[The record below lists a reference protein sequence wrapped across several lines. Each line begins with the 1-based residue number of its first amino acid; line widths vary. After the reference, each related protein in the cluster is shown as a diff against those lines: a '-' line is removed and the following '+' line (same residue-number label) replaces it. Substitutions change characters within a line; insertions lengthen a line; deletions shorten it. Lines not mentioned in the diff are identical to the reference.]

1 MEFLHKF
8 LPQLILPL
16 NLVVVLLGLAVWR
29 RQWRL
34 VQVAVLLLYLSSNS
48 GVAYLLMRMAE
59 QWAVALEPA
68 SLPEADAIVVLG
80 AGRTPVPGDVRRY
93 EWVEAN
99 RFQGGFDLYRAG
111 RAPLLVF
118 TGAKILPDQERPSEG
133 TVLAEEAVARGVPPE
148 AILVTPYV
156 FNTADE
162 AREVATLF
170 RARGLSS
177 PRVLL
182 VTSAFHMPRAASLFA
197 QAGLAVHRYP
207 VNFDGDGV
215 SLDWTLLLP
224 HPNSLRQTHHAVR
237 EGYGRAYYAVR
248 AQLGI

>member
-8 LPQLILPL
+8 LPELVLPL
-16 NLVVVLLGLAVWR
+16 NLVVLLLGLAVWR

-34 VQVAVLLLYLSSNS
+34 VQVAGVLLYLSSNG
-48 GVAYLLMRMAE
+48 GVSYALTRMAE
-59 QWAVALEPA
+59 QWAVALEPQ
-68 SLPEADAIVVLG
+68 SLPEADAIVVLS
-80 AGRTPVPGDVRRY
+80 AGRMPVPGGVERY

-118 TGAKILPDQERPSEG
+118 TGARILPDQERPNEG
-133 TVLAEEAVARGVPPE
+133 TVLAEEAVSRGVPPE
-148 AILVTPYV
+148 AIMVTPYV

-162 AREVATLF
+162 AREVATLL

-182 VTSAFHMPRAASLFA
+182 VTSAFHMPRAVALFA
-197 QAGLAVHRYP
+197 HQGLTVHRYP
-207 VNFDGDGV
+207 VNFDGDRLA
-215 SLDWTLLLP
+215 LDWRLVVP
-224 HPNSLRQTHHAVR
+224 HPNNLRQTHHALR